1 MLILATTD
9 ELTTWMEAPAPDNAT
24 VLLREASGLV
34 SDACKCDIY
43 DTQSNGK
50 PSDPDLVEAMME
62 ATCAQAEAWASAEMD
77 PTKGPGGQ
85 APRLTTSAI
94 DGASLSYDT
103 YLTAPDRND
112 WVKYIAPNALRVLR
126 LAGLASGQ
134 VQSW

>member
-62 ATCAQAEAWASAEMD
+62 ATCAQAEAWAAAEMD

-85 APRLTTSAI
+85 APRLTTSAQ
-94 DGASLSYDT
+94 DGSSLSFDT

-112 WVKYIAPNALRVLR
+112 WVKYIAPSALRTLR